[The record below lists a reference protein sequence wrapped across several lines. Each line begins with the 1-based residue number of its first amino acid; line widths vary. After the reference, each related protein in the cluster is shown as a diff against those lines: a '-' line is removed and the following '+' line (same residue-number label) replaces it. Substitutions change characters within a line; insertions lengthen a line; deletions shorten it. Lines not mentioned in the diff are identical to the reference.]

1 MRNKLFNNAG
11 LKILSVILATIL
23 WFLVVQI
30 EDPQDSKT
38 LSDIKV
44 KLINTSLLENENKVY
59 SVIDNTDKV
68 SVTVKAPKSVIS
80 QLRSS
85 DIVAEA
91 DVSKLTD
98 INTVAITYSIEN
110 VDSDYTIQGNHDSVK
125 LDVEDRKTKWVKLRY
140 STTGEVAEG
149 YMVASASPDQT
160 QVEVSGPA
168 SLVDAVSYAKVDID
182 VTDATSNL
190 SVSVDISLFDS
201 DDNPINQQTI
211 TKNVDYVHMTV
222 EVLATKEI
230 PVKVNYS
237 GEPAEGYATTGEIT
251 CSPSSITVAA
261 SPSVLSNVD
270 ALVIPAEAI
279 DITDVTESVEA
290 SLYARDYL
298 DDNVKLASFESDY
311 KLTVNIGIEEVR
323 ELNIS
328 VKPNRISLE
337 NIPSGISASA
347 NDDAEVNLK
356 IKGLDS
362 SVSDINTSALRGTA
376 DVGKYFEEAGLSD
389 LQDQLGV
396 HFIPVEIN
404 FPDGVT
410 VEKTPTIR
418 VEVTEK

>member
-1 MRNKLFNNAG
+1 MGKEPQQKMRNKLFNNAG
-11 LKILSVILATIL
+11 LKILSVVLATIL

-59 SVIDNTDKV
+59 RVLDNTDTV

-85 DIVAEA
+85 DIVAQA
-91 DVSKLTD
+91 DVGKLTD

-168 SLVDAVSYAKVDID
+168 SVVDAVSYAKVDID

-201 DDNPINQQTI
+201 EDNQIDQQTI

-230 PVKVNYS
+230 PVKVNFS
-237 GEPAEGYATTGEIT
+237 GEPAEGYGTTGEVT

-261 SPSVLSNVD
+261 TPSALANID
-270 ALVIPAEAI
+270 ALEIPAEAI
-279 DITDVTESVEA
+279 DITDAKETVEA

-311 KLTVNIGIEEVR
+311 KLTVNIGIEEVQ
-323 ELNIS
+323 ELNVS
-328 VKPNRISLE
+328 VRPNRVSFE
-337 NIPSGISASA
+337 NVPSGIDVSAD
-347 NDDAEVNLK
+347 NDVEVNLK
-356 IKGLDS
+356 LKGLT
-362 SVSDINTSALRGTA
+362 SVISGLNTSSLRGTA
-376 DVGKYFEEAGLSD
+376 DIGKYFDDNGLTST
-389 LQDQLGV
+389 
-396 HFIPVEIN
+396 E
-404 FPDGVT
+404 DGWVY
-410 VEKTPTIR
+410 I
-418 VEVTEK
+418 

>member
-11 LKILSVILATIL
+11 LKILSVVLATIL

-59 SVIDNTDKV
+59 RVLDNTDTV

-85 DIVAEA
+85 DIVAQA
-91 DVSKLTD
+91 DVGKLTD

-168 SLVDAVSYAKVDID
+168 SVVDAVSYAKVDID

-201 DDNPINQQTI
+201 EDNQIDQQTI

-230 PVKVNYS
+230 PVKVNFS
-237 GEPAEGYATTGEIT
+237 GEPAEGYGTTGEVT

-261 SPSVLSNVD
+261 TPSALANID
-270 ALVIPAEAI
+270 ALEIPAEAI
-279 DITDVTESVEA
+279 DITDAKETVEA

-311 KLTVNIGIEEVR
+311 KLTVNIGIEEVQ
-323 ELNIS
+323 ELNVS
-328 VKPNRISLE
+328 VRPNRVSFE
-337 NIPSGISASA
+337 NVPSGIDVSAD
-347 NDDAEVNLK
+347 NDVEVNLK
-356 IKGLDS
+356 LKGLT
-362 SVSDINTSALRGTA
+362 SVISGLNTSSLRGTA
-376 DVGKYFEEAGLSD
+376 DIGKYFDDNGLTSTED
-389 LQDQLGV
+389 RVGV
-396 HFIPVEIN
+396 YMIPVEFN

-410 VEKTPTIR
+410 VEKTPVIR